1 MEEQASGLGGEGSPS
16 WSAIRREPTGESE
29 DMSSPADLALVSWPN
44 TLPAWLE
51 RRAPSDML
59 PGSVYLL
66 RLFPGLASFLVD
78 QHWRLVQH
86 SGDPG
91 SIPGIGVKGTL
102 LQVIPNGL
110 SLSTLFATLLWSQ
123 PHSWVSGTYSMVSF
137 LSTLHKLESSG
148 KREPSVEEMPSLA
161 HGTVS
166 YLMIDREGLAH
177 CGWYHP

>member
-1 MEEQASGLGGEGSPS
+1 MVSEVERTGLQFNSSTPLNSPLSAFVCCADRLQGQSTPVQREAYKGFQVRARYGDQEGYLLRLVGMEEQASGLGGEGSPS

-59 PGSVYLL
+59 PRSVYLL

-91 SIPGIGVKGTL
+91 SVP
-102 LQVIPNGL
+102 
-110 SLSTLFATLLWSQ
+110 STT
-123 PHSWVSGTYSMVSF
+123 
-137 LSTLHKLESSG
+137 EG
-148 KREPSVEEMPSLA
+148 KK
-161 HGTVS
+161 
-166 YLMIDREGLAH
+166 
-177 CGWYHP
+177 

>member
-66 RLFPGLASFLVD
+66 RLFPGLASFLKDLNQGQEDGHSHGQEEGNVD
-78 QHWRLVQH
+78 SKLLVVGEIQEVEE
-86 SGDPG
+86 G
-91 SIPGIGVKGTL
+91 GVKKRRARRRSRLPGWQQRRTTGAQGLRPL
-102 LQVIPNGL
+102 LPSGRQPQPYIP
-110 SLSTLFATLLWSQ
+110 Q
-123 PHSWVSGTYSMVSF
+123 KPH
-137 LSTLHKLESSG
+137 
-148 KREPSVEEMPSLA
+148 
-161 HGTVS
+161 
-166 YLMIDREGLAH
+166 
-177 CGWYHP
+177 HP

>member
-66 RLFPGLASFLVD
+66 RLFPGLASFLKDLNQGQEDGHSHGQEEGDVD
-78 QHWRLVQH
+78 SKLLVVGEIQEVEE
-86 SGDPG
+86 G
-91 SIPGIGVKGTL
+91 GVKKGAL
-102 LQVIPNGL
+102 GGGHGFLAGSKGGRQVPKG
-110 SLSTLFATLLWSQ
+110 
-123 PHSWVSGTYSMVSF
+123 
-137 LSTLHKLESSG
+137 
-148 KREPSVEEMPSLA
+148 
-161 HGTVS
+161 
-166 YLMIDREGLAH
+166 
-177 CGWYHP
+177 